1 LTESDH
7 LASGSA
13 RRAVEPGRLSGRY
26 HGYNVTWNRFNRENL
41 MSEDAI
47 GILVLP
53 TAALIGVL
61 SGFIAR

>member
-1 LTESDH
+1 MKGVLFT
-7 LASGSA
+7 
-13 RRAVEPGRLSGRY
+13 RRSPPEWGAYCTPI
-26 HGYNVTWNRFNRENL
+26 L